1 MGPLLVCAPVTP
13 PPAYHVRT
21 RGGLCS
27 SLLTRHSDPLF
38 QRTLVNV
45 VRDSAALFG
54 SASGAAGGW
63 TGLPVICDE
72 VFAGLFRLGRFSASS
87 FLQIEPDVSV
97 HAKLLTGGLLP
108 LAVTLASES
117 VFGAFLADDTPAA
130 LLHGHS
136 YTAHPV
142 GCTVAVT
149 SLRAMI
155 DMERRGRFAS
165 AVAEGVGPAEA
176 AGAGPEGGGAGT
188 GVWSCWSTP
197 FVRELSALEPVDS
210 VVALGTVLAVTLRAA
225 KPGALL
231 LLTPLLALC

>member
-1 MGPLLVCAPVTP
+1 M
-13 PPAYHVRT
+13 
-21 RGGLCS
+21 
-27 SLLTRHSDPLF
+27 
-38 QRTLVNV
+38 
-45 VRDSAALFG
+45 
-54 SASGAAGGW
+54 
-63 TGLPVICDE
+63 ICDE
-72 VFAGLFRLGRFSASS
+72 VFAGLFRLGRLSASS

-142 GCTVAVT
+142 GCAVAVA
-149 SLRAMI
+149 SMRAML
-155 DMERRGRFAS
+155 DMERAGRFAP
-165 AVAEGVGPAEA
+165 VAEGSV
-176 AGAGPEGGGAGT
+176 AGT

-197 FVRELSALEPVDS
+197 FVRELSALERVDG

-225 KPGALL
+225 EPGASLL
-231 LLTPLLALC
+231 FPVCKFR